1 MGYGALIIEDE
12 PSLARNIR
20 DYLEVD
26 GFDARV
32 CADGETGLRMLES
45 FRPDVVV
52 LDFKLPDM
60 DGLEVLRRVKSKA
73 GDAKVVMLTGHSSV
87 QTAVEAIKLGAYE
100 YLAKPVVLSEL
111 KRVVDRA
118 IEEERTAGALS
129 YYRRR
134 VQSGLDELIGEAP
147 AMVGLRSRLE
157 QLIAAE
163 AAMQASP
170 PPVLITGET
179 GTGKELI
186 ARALHFAGRRRAGPF
201 IEINCAALPAALVEG
216 ELFGHERGA
225 FTDAREKRVGLIE
238 AANGG
243 TLFLDE
249 VGELDLGLQAK
260 LLRVLESRTVRR
272 LGASRELPVDV
283 RVVAAT
289 NRQLRELIQ
298 VGRFR
303 ADLYFRLS
311 IIGVEAPPLRDRADD
326 VLLLAEHFLH
336 LHARAYARPAPRL
349 GDAARARLRDYDWPG
364 NVRELRN
371 LLEQIVVFH
380 PGGDVEVPALGLL
393 ATGDGGPEDEG
404 EGFVLPA
411 RGLDLEEL
419 ERNLALQALERTN
432 WNMTQAG
439 RLLNLSR
446 DAMRYRV
453 EKFNLRGEPQDEL
466 SR

>member
-32 CADGETGLRMLES
+32 CADGESGLQMLES

-52 LDFKLPDM
+52 LDLKLPDM
-60 DGLEVLRRVKSKA
+60 DGLEVLRRVRAKA

-100 YLAKPVVLSEL
+100 YLSKPVVLSEL
-111 KRVVDRA
+111 KRIVDRA

-134 VQSGLDELIGEAP
+134 AQSGLDELIGEAP
-147 AMVGLRSRLE
+147 AMVALRNRLE

-179 GTGKELI
+179 GTGKELV

-201 IEINCAALPAALVEG
+201 IEINCAALPAALIEG

-249 VGELDLGLQAK
+249 VGELDLGLQGK

-272 LGASRELPVDV
+272 LGAVRELPVDV
-283 RVVAAT
+283 RFVAAT

-298 VGRFR
+298 EGRFR

-311 IIGVEAPPLRDRADD
+311 IIGVEAPPLRDRGED

-336 LHARAYARPAPRL
+336 LHARTYARSAPCL
-349 GDAARARLRDYDWPG
+349 SEAARAKLLDYAWPG

-371 LLEQIVVFH
+371 LLEQVVVFH
-380 PGGDVEVPALGLL
+380 AGGEVEVSAMGLL
-393 ATGDGGPEDEG
+393 ATGDARRTGSP
-404 EGFVLPA
+404 FVLPA
-411 RGLDLEEL
+411 HGLDLEEL
-419 ERNLALQALERTN
+419 ERDLALQALDRTN

-439 RLLNLSR
+439 KLLNLSR

-453 EKFNLRGEPQDEL
+453 EKFNLRSDTDDEPTK
-466 SR
+466 